1 MILTTEKDA
10 VRLVKYTNELNDIP
24 LYVLP
29 IKPYFL
35 FNQATEFN
43 QLVIDFVAQ
52 YHTQTNAQ

>member
-1 MILTTEKDA
+1 
-10 VRLVKYTNELNDIP
+10 VKYTNELNDMP

-29 IKPYFL
+29 IKPFFL

-52 YHTQTNAQ
+52 YHQKTNEQ